1 MTYDHWGIVPG
12 RQSPSAGRLTV
23 GQNSNMY
30 YIYILR
36 SLKDG
41 NHYVGL
47 TSDIDK
53 RLEYH
58 NSGRVR
64 STKHRTPFVVI
75 HKEAFDN
82 RVTARK
88 REKYLK
94 SYKGSKE
101 KESTIKSIDI

>member
-1 MTYDHWGIVPG
+1 MKYFV
-12 RQSPSAGRLTV
+12 
-23 GQNSNMY
+23 
-30 YIYILR
+30 YILR

-41 NHYVGL
+41 KYYVGL
-47 TSDIDK
+47 TSNIEK

-64 STKHRTPFVVI
+64 STKHRTPFELLY
-75 HKEAFDN
+75 KEVYAT
-82 RVTARK
+82 RSEARE

-101 KESTIKSIDI
+101 KLFILESL